1 MNLGFF
7 NTNGLNGLNGY
18 RGNLSYTY
26 LLKWAFSNI
35 LELHLLVG
43 SSEFRSSCKSNSLF
57 ILFSHGL
64 IFPETSISVC
74 LSVYLSIHPSI
85 YLSIYLSINLSIYLS
100 VYLSISLSVCLSIY
114 LWSINF
120 KLRYNCW
127 RRSNRRSEILAPTCK
142 DFLIKTGVIV

>member
-85 YLSIYLSINLSIYLS
+85 YLSIYLSTYLSIYLSLYLS
-100 VYLSISLSVCLSIY
+100 VYLSIY
-114 LWSINF
+114 DPP
-120 KLRYNCW
+120 
-127 RRSNRRSEILAPTCK
+127 ILNWDIIVEGGVTGEAK
-142 DFLIKTGVIV
+142 FLLQRVKISW

>member
-7 NTNGLNGLNGY
+7 NTNGLNGLNEY

-74 LSVYLSIHPSI
+74 LSVCLSIYVSIHLSI
-85 YLSIYLSINLSIYLS
+85 YLSIYQSIYLSTYLSIYLSLYLS
-100 VYLSISLSVCLSIY
+100 VYLSIY
-114 LWSINF
+114 DPP
-120 KLRYNCW
+120 
-127 RRSNRRSEILAPTCK
+127 ILNWDIIVEGGVTGEAK
-142 DFLIKTGVIV
+142 FLLQRVKISW

>member
-85 YLSIYLSINLSIYLS
+85 YLSIYQSIYLPICLSIYLS
-100 VYLSISLSVCLSIY
+100 ICLSIY
-114 LWSINF
+114 LSI
-120 KLRYNCW
+120 YDP
-127 RRSNRRSEILAPTCK
+127 SILNWDIIVEGGVTGEAK
-142 DFLIKTGVIV
+142 FLLQRVKISW